1 MPLKVRP
8 DYGGGSIVNL
18 MATLV
23 DALDGRAGDYGL
35 LAAATLDEVRS
46 ARTVV
51 LIVVDGLGDLWLDR
65 FGRGGAL
72 ASCRRAAMT
81 SVFPSTTASAVTTFF
96 TGLAPAQ
103 HALTGWHI
111 YLREIGSV
119 AAVLPLTLRPG
130 GQPILTHGADAAT
143 LFPHEAVFDRIG
155 VESTIVLPQWIV
167 NSPFTVAHAGRAG
180 RLGYRG
186 IEDMFRNIAAVARTG
201 NERQFVYA
209 YHPEID
215 ALAHAHG
222 MASDA
227 VRAEFARVESGW
239 EQFLDAIRGTDTAVV
254 LTADHGFVDTRPD
267 TVIDLADHPALA
279 ATLVLPLCGE
289 PRVAYCYVRDGRAAA
304 FERYVETE
312 LADRVMLFRSADLVA
327 EGLFGPGEPDAR
339 LADRI
344 GDYTLVMMEN
354 YVIRDHLLGERRHP
368 QIGVHGG
375 ATPDEMLVPL
385 VVAHA

>member
-1 MPLKVRP
+1 MPLKLRP

-23 DALDGRAGDYGL
+23 DALGGRPGEYVPLNA
-35 LAAATLDEVRS
+35 LALDELRT

-51 LIVVDGLGDLWLDR
+51 LVVVDGLGDLWLDR

-72 ASCRRAAMT
+72 ASCRRGAVT

-103 HALTGWHI
+103 HAITGWHI
-111 YLREIGSV
+111 YLREVGSV
-119 AAVLPLTLRPG
+119 AAILPLTLRPG
-130 GQPILTHGADAAT
+130 GQPMLTHGAETRT
-143 LFPHEAVFDRIG
+143 LFTHEPVFDRIG

-180 RLGYRG
+180 RLGCRG
-186 IEDMFRNIAAVARTG
+186 VDDMFGAIAAVARTG
-201 NERQFVYA
+201 NDRQFVYA
-209 YHPEID
+209 YHPAVD

-222 MASDA
+222 MESDA
-227 VRAEFARVESGW
+227 VRGEFARVEAAW
-239 EQFLDAIRGTDTAVV
+239 ERLLDEIRGTDTAVV
-254 LTADHGFVDTRPD
+254 LTADHGFIDTRPD
-267 TVIDLADHPALA
+267 TEIDLADHPALA
-279 ATLVLPLCGE
+279 DTLLLPLCGE
-289 PRVAYCYVRDGRAAA
+289 PRVAYCYVREGRAAA
-304 FERYVETE
+304 FERYITEE
-312 LADRVMLFRSADLVA
+312 LADRAMLFRSADLVA
-327 EGLFGPGEPDAR
+327 DGLFGPGTPHPR

-344 GDYTLVMMEN
+344 GDYTLVMHDN
-354 YVIRDHLLGERRHP
+354 YVIRDHLLGERRHA

>member
-1 MPLKVRP
+1 MPLTVRP
-8 DYGGGSIVNL
+8 DYAGGSIVNL
-18 MATLV
+18 MASLV
-23 DALDGRAGDYGL
+23 DALGGRAGEYGTL
-35 LAAATLDEVRS
+35 VGAALDEVRS

-51 LIVVDGLGDLWLDR
+51 LVVVDGLGDLWLDR

-72 ASCRRAAMT
+72 ASCRRASIT

-119 AAVLPLTLRPG
+119 AAILPLTLRPG
-130 GQPILTHGADAAT
+130 GQPLLTHGAGAST
-143 LFPHEAVFDRIG
+143 LFPHEPVFDRIG
-155 VESTIVLPQWIV
+155 VESTIILPQWIV
-167 NSPFTVAHAGRAG
+167 NSAFTVAHAGRAG

-186 IEDMFRNIAAVARTG
+186 VEGMFEAIAAVARTG
-201 NERQFVYA
+201 TDRQFVYA

-215 ALAHAHG
+215 SLAHAHG

-227 VRAEFARVESGW
+227 VRAEFSRLEAAW
-239 EQFLDAIRGTDTAVV
+239 ERLFDAIRGTDTAVV

-267 TVIDLADHPALA
+267 TVIDLADHPALSE
-279 ATLVLPLCGE
+279 TLMLPLCGE
-289 PRVAYCYVRDGRAAA
+289 PRVAYCYVRDGRAGA
-304 FERYVETE
+304 FERYVADA
-312 LADRVMLFRSADLVA
+312 LADRGMLFRSDDLVA
-327 EGLFGPGEPDAR
+327 EGLFGPGTPDPR

-344 GDYTLVMMEN
+344 GDYTLVMRDN

-375 ATPDEMLVPL
+375 ATPDEMQVPL